1 MHKNLLPNKSKI
13 LVATDNFW
21 GRTLA
26 ACSSSEEPDRH
37 YNYGPF
43 FNNFGLFEYGNLEQV

>member
-43 FNNFGLFEYGNLEQV
+43 FNNFELFEYGNL